1 MKPIYTDEANE
12 ELEHVMNQN
21 FNLIGMG
28 GTPIRNC
35 GNEAYQAIYNLTLKL
50 PDAAGKTSVPKF

>member
-1 MKPIYTDEANE
+1 
-12 ELEHVMNQN
+12 MNQN